1 MVKSL
6 DHGDSRLGPFGTFRD
21 FFILSLGHVHVHA
34 LSVYICRQRV
44 CVTWQGC
51 SLWHL
56 SQFLREENLL
66 RYKNKFIIVKV
77 LILREAYLT

>member
-21 FFILSLGHVHVHA
+21 LVILSLGYVHIHA
-34 LSVYICRQRV
+34 LPVYICRQRV

-56 SQFLREENLL
+56 SQFLREENPFS
-66 RYKNKFIIVKV
+66 YKNKVIVKV